1 MSIFGFGTYYQFE
14 SNLGNIKL
22 NQHLNTSVSLSYRDD
37 EIFNF
42 LYSVPIIE
50 NVELITIQNL
60 FLTQNTSNNITNNK
74 LQRLNA
80 GLGLRIPII
89 FKQKIEL
96 IYGQEQNTFDFVKT
110 IGTLYKIN
118 LINELFN
125 YDGYRFKPIFNY
137 ELLSLNDNRK
147 NIDLIAEIE
156 SNKKFEYNEGFD
168 ISMRYK
174 IQNRNYLRQFTNFN
188 DYNIQTK
195 YEDKIAGNIS
205 FLFSTF
211 TNFNSTVKINIE
223 NQKVFNDFKY
233 NLAEYTETGVRKEI
247 NVFQLGL
254 EAESSYKIDN
264 LQTTFGFAFQSR
276 DEQNRISN
284 KFEIG
289 EIEFKKLRDLQSQW
303 DNNSLIRRM
312 YTKISYALTNYD
324 TLNFDYYVYLLKY
337 DTPSELN
344 DYDRDEFSTYG
355 RINYKHKFSEIFSGG
370 VNFDLQGNHF
380 VNLQATRSI
389 DNNWNRVIK
398 LSPYFNIQT
407 DTWHSQPQFE
417 VLANYSIYDFEDA
430 KSSIKSY
437 SFRQINFKDTIYL
450 KLDDKISLQSKIFVR
465 YFENGV
471 LFWENFS
478 EIPQNSKMEL
488 FTKLMIVNNFSSE
501 SDFGFGMRYYKQDQ
515 KSLISNL
522 SLGQSLKQ
530 LSWGPECMIVYKF
543 QSGSNVQFSGW
554 YEFQYFFN
562 KLSKEIANIYITT
575 KIAL

>member
-89 FKQKIEL
+89 FKQKLEL
-96 IYGQEQNTFDFVKT
+96 IYGQEENTFDFVKT
-110 IGTLYKIN
+110 KGNLYKIN

-211 TNFNSTVKINIE
+211 TNFNSIVKINIE

-478 EIPQNSKMEL
+478 EIPQNSKIEL

-530 LSWGPECMIVYKF
+530 LSWGPECMIAYKF

>member
-1 MSIFGFGTYYQFE
+1 LSIFGFGTYYQFE

-89 FKQKIEL
+89 FKQKLEL
-96 IYGQEQNTFDFVKT
+96 IYGQEENTFDFVKT
-110 IGTLYKIN
+110 KGNLYKIN

-211 TNFNSTVKINIE
+211 TNFNSIVKINIE

-478 EIPQNSKMEL
+478 EIPQNSKIEL

-530 LSWGPECMIVYKF
+530 LSWGPECMIAYKF